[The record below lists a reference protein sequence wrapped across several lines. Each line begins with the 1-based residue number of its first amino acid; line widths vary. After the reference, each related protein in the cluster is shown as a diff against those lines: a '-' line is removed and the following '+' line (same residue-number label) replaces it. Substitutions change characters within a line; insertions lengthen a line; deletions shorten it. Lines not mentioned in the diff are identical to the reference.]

1 MPQDIAEQ
9 QNEAED
15 RDDKQRG
22 FSPLRSAVLTCWR
35 RRHSLAAD
43 QTGVDRSRLAL
54 LTLFDFK
61 ADPLTGLGSLAQS
74 AERLDVHE
82 DFLPALGGLDE
93 AESAFIVPGFDC
105 SVESHS
111 DVLFNEVLSIKNQGD
126 QRLADEAAGSLL
138 GWTGVM
144 G

>member
-1 MPQDIAEQ
+1 MAEQ

-15 RDDKQRG
+15 RDDKQGG
-22 FSPLRSAVLTCWR
+22 FAPLRNAVLTGWWR
-35 RRHSLAAD
+35 RRSLAAD

-61 ADPLTGLGSLAQS
+61 ADPLTGLGSFAQT

-82 DFLPALGGLDE
+82 DFRPALGGLDE

-105 SVESHS
+105 SVESHGDES
-111 DVLFNEVLSIKNQGD
+111 SNDLLDTNNQAN
-126 QRLADEAAGSLL
+126 QRLADEAAGSLF